1 MSGYA
6 ITNLSR
12 VKDSAVEFGYSEMQ
26 EARFPRED
34 VGAERTGFA
43 VHFVRPGKRSAFG
56 HRHDDAEEV
65 HLVVRGSG
73 RVRLDDEIVE
83 LSERD
88 VLRVAPG
95 VTRAFEGGPEG
106 LEYVVFGA
114 RHERDGE
121 LVEGFWP
128 A

>member
-1 MSGYA
+1 M
-6 ITNLSR
+6 
-12 VKDSAVEFGYSEMQ
+12 
-26 EARFPRED
+26 
-34 VGAERTGFA
+34 
-43 VHFVRPGKRSAFG
+43 
-56 HRHDDAEEV
+56 
-65 HLVVRGSG
+65 
-73 RVRLDDEIVE
+73 E

-106 LEYVVFGA
+106 VEYVVFGT